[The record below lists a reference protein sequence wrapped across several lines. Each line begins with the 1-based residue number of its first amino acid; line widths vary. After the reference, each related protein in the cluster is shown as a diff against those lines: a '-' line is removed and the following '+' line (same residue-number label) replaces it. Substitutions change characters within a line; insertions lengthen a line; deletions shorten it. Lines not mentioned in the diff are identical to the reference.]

1 MLYRKDNT
9 EIDCEMNNLIE
20 IMKNLIDKAKEIFN
34 KYIWPNK
41 GLFLTLLLIIIT
53 GVFKHW
59 YSRSSGHSI
68 PHKDTIN
75 TITNDADKVT
85 STGTITVTPNKE
97 PNDVLV
103 VHESLVASNG
113 PRKVEVPIKNIK
125 APIYNNPSD
134 NPNNNNNNNTNN
146 KTVTYENKID
156 VSALVRPLVPKWELG
171 TGVGTHRGNVYVPV
185 SVQRDYKGVD
195 KAVRVEVHLDPKD
208 RMAPKG
214 VEVQHIWKF

>member
-1 MLYRKDNT
+1 
-9 EIDCEMNNLIE
+9 MNNKYIN
-20 IMKNLIDKAKEIFN
+20 KVKEVFN

-41 GLFLTLLLIIIT
+41 GIFLTLFIIIIT

-59 YSRSSGHSI
+59 YSRGSVHSV
-68 PHKDTIN
+68 PHKDTVKVHE
-75 TITNDADKVT
+75 DKVT

-97 PNDVLV
+97 PNDVLII
-103 VHESLVASNG
+103 HESLVASNG
-113 PRKVEVPIKNIK
+113 HRRVEVPIRDTKT
-125 APIYNNPSD
+125 PIATPNSD
-134 NPNNNNNNNTNN
+134 NPNPN

-156 VSALVRPLVPKWELG
+156 VSALVRPLVPKWEIG

-185 SVQRDYKGVD
+185 SVQRDYKVD

>member
-1 MLYRKDNT
+1 M
-9 EIDCEMNNLIE
+9 MNN
-20 IMKNLIDKAKEIFN
+20 KYIDKAKEVFN

-41 GLFLTLLLIIIT
+41 GLFLTLLIIIIT

-68 PHKDTIN
+68 PHKDIIN
-75 TITNDADKVT
+75 TTTNESAKIT
-85 STGTITVTPNKE
+85 STDTITVTPNKE

-113 PRKVEVPIKNIK
+113 TRKVEVPIKHIK
-125 APIYNNPSD
+125 APIYNPDNYNNP
-134 NPNNNNNNNTNN
+134 NN

-156 VSALVRPLVPKWELG
+156 VSALVRPLVPKWEIG

-185 SVQRDYKGVD
+185 SVQRDYKVD

>member
-1 MLYRKDNT
+1 M
-9 EIDCEMNNLIE
+9 MN
-20 IMKNLIDKAKEIFN
+20 KYIDKAKEIFN

-41 GLFLTLLLIIIT
+41 GLFLTLLIIIIT

-59 YSRSSGHSI
+59 YSRDSGHSI
-68 PHKDTIN
+68 PHKDTIKATNEN
-75 TITNDADKVT
+75 TDKVT

-103 VHESLVASNG
+103 IHESLVASNG
-113 PRKVEVPIKNIK
+113 NRKVDVPIRNIK
-125 APIYNNPSD
+125 APIYNPSPSNPD
-134 NPNNNNNNNTNN
+134 TPNNN

-156 VSALVRPLVPKWELG
+156 VSALVRPLVPKWEIG
-171 TGVGTHRGNVYVPV
+171 TGVGTHKGDVYIPV
-185 SVQRDYKGVD
+185 SVQRDYKVN

>member
-1 MLYRKDNT
+1 MM
-9 EIDCEMNNLIE
+9 MNE
-20 IMKNLIDKAKEIFN
+20 YIDKAKEIFN

-41 GLFLTLLLIIIT
+41 CLFLTLLIIIIT
-53 GVFKHW
+53 GVFKYW
-59 YSRSSGHSI
+59 YSRGSGHSI
-68 PHKDTIN
+68 PHKDTIKA
-75 TITNDADKVT
+75 TNEDTDKVT
-85 STGTITVTPNKE
+85 STGTITITPNKE

-113 PRKVEVPIKNIK
+113 NRKVEVPIRNIK
-125 APIYNNPSD
+125 APISVDNPNYNNPSD
-134 NPNNNNNNNTNN
+134 TPNNN

-156 VSALVRPLVPKWELG
+156 VSALVRPLVPKWEIG

>member
-1 MLYRKDNT
+1 MM
-9 EIDCEMNNLIE
+9 IMNN
-20 IMKNLIDKAKEIFN
+20 KYIDKAKEVFN

-41 GLFLTLLLIIIT
+41 GLFLTLLIIIIT

-68 PHKDTIN
+68 PHKDTVKATEN
-75 TITNDADKVT
+75 ADKVT
-85 STGTITVTPNKE
+85 STGTITITPNKE

-113 PRKVEVPIKNIK
+113 HRKVEVPIKNIK
-125 APIYNNPSD
+125 APIYNPNYNNPS
-134 NPNNNNNNNTNN
+134 NPN

-156 VSALVRPLVPKWELG
+156 VSALVRPLVPKWEIG

-185 SVQRDYKGVD
+185 SVQRDYKVD

>member
-1 MLYRKDNT
+1 MK
-9 EIDCEMNNLIE
+9 NNLIE
-20 IMKNLIDKAKEIFN
+20 IIKNLIDKAKEIFN

-41 GLFLTLLLIIIT
+41 GLFLTLLIIIIT

-75 TITNDADKVT
+75 ATTNDSATKVT
-85 STGTITVTPNKE
+85 STGTIMVTPNKE
-97 PNDVLV
+97 PTDVLV
-103 VHESLVASNG
+103 IHESLVTSNDN
-113 PRKVEVPIKNIK
+113 KKIELPIKNIK
-125 APIYNNPSD
+125 APIYNPNPSTPANPD
-134 NPNNNNNNNTNN
+134 NNN
-146 KTVTYENKID
+146 KTVIYENKID
-156 VSALVRPLVPKWELG
+156 VSALVRPLIPKWEIG

-195 KAVRVEVHLDPKD
+195 KAVRVEIHLDPKD

>member
-1 MLYRKDNT
+1 MM
-9 EIDCEMNNLIE
+9 IMNN
-20 IMKNLIDKAKEIFN
+20 KYIDKAKEVFN
-34 KYIWPNK
+34 KYVWPNK
-41 GLFLTLLLIIIT
+41 GLFLTLLIIIIT

-68 PHKDTIN
+68 PHKDTIKV
-75 TITNDADKVT
+75 TEDTDKVT

-113 PRKVEVPIKNIK
+113 HRKVDVPIKSIK
-125 APIYNNPSD
+125 APITVDNPS
-134 NPNNNNNNNTNN
+134 NPDTPNNN

-156 VSALVRPLVPKWELG
+156 VSALVRPLIPKWEIG

-185 SVQRDYKGVD
+185 SIQRDYKVD

>member
-1 MLYRKDNT
+1 
-9 EIDCEMNNLIE
+9 MNNKYI
-20 IMKNLIDKAKEIFN
+20 NKAKEVFN

-41 GLFLTLLLIIIT
+41 GIFLTLLIIIIT

-59 YSRSSGHSI
+59 YSLGSVHSV
-68 PHKDTIN
+68 PHKDTVK
-75 TITNDADKVT
+75 TVEDKEIT
-85 STGTITVTPNKE
+85 STGTITVTPNEE

-103 VHESLVASNG
+103 IHESLVASNG
-113 PRKVEVPIKNIK
+113 HRRVEVPIRNTKT
-125 APIYNNPSD
+125 PIATPNSDNYNSD
-134 NPNNNNNNNTNN
+134 NPN

-156 VSALVRPLVPKWELG
+156 VSALVRPLVPKWEIG

-185 SVQRDYKGVD
+185 SVQRDYKVD

>member
-1 MLYRKDNT
+1 M
-9 EIDCEMNNLIE
+9 MNN
-20 IMKNLIDKAKEIFN
+20 KYIDKAKEVFN

-41 GLFLTLLLIIIT
+41 GLFLTLLIIIIT

-59 YSRSSGHSI
+59 YSRGSVHST
-68 PHKDTIN
+68 PHKDTIK
-75 TITNDADKVT
+75 TTNDATKVT

-113 PRKVEVPIKNIK
+113 NRKVEVPIRNIK
-125 APIYNNPSD
+125 APIIVDNPSPSNNP
-134 NPNNNNNNNTNN
+134 NN

-156 VSALVRPLVPKWELG
+156 VSALVRPLVPKWEIG
-171 TGVGTHRGNVYVPV
+171 TGVGTHRGDVYVPV

>member
-1 MLYRKDNT
+1 
-9 EIDCEMNNLIE
+9 MNNKYI
-20 IMKNLIDKAKEIFN
+20 NKAKEVFN

-41 GLFLTLLLIIIT
+41 GLFLTLLIIIIT

-59 YSRSSGHSI
+59 YSRGSVHSV
-68 PHKDTIN
+68 PHKDTIKN
-75 TITNDADKVT
+75 TNESSKVT

-97 PNDVLV
+97 STDVLV

-113 PRKVEVPIKNIK
+113 TRKVEVPIRNIK
-125 APIYNNPSD
+125 APITVDNNYNKPSD
-134 NPNNNNNNNTNN
+134 TPNNNNNNNN
-146 KTVTYENKID
+146 KTVIYENKID
-156 VSALVRPLVPKWELG
+156 VSALVRPLVPKWEIG

-185 SVQRDYKGVD
+185 SVQRDYKVD
-195 KAVRVEVHLDPKD
+195 KAVRIEVHLDPKD

>member
-1 MLYRKDNT
+1 MINKY
-9 EIDCEMNNLIE
+9 
-20 IMKNLIDKAKEIFN
+20 IDKAKEIFN

-41 GLFLTLLLIIIT
+41 GLFLTILIIIIT

-68 PHKDTIN
+68 PHKDTIKATNEN
-75 TITNDADKVT
+75 TKVT

-103 VHESLVASNG
+103 IHESLVASNG
-113 PRKVEVPIKNIK
+113 HRKVEVPIKSIK
-125 APIYNNPSD
+125 APIYNPDNYNNPSNSD
-134 NPNNNNNNNTNN
+134 NNTPNDN

-156 VSALVRPLVPKWELG
+156 VSALVRPLVPKWEIG

-185 SVQRDYKGVD
+185 SVQRDYTVD

>member
-1 MLYRKDNT
+1 MMM
-9 EIDCEMNNLIE
+9 ID
-20 IMKNLIDKAKEIFN
+20 KYIDKAKEVFN

-41 GLFLTLLLIIIT
+41 GLFLTLLIIIIT

-68 PHKDTIN
+68 PHKDTIKA
-75 TITNDADKVT
+75 TNEDTKVT

-97 PNDVLV
+97 TNDVLV

-113 PRKVEVPIKNIK
+113 NRKVEVPIRNIK
-125 APIYNNPSD
+125 APIYTPDNDNNPSPS
-134 NPNNNNNNNTNN
+134 NPNSN

-156 VSALVRPLVPKWELG
+156 VSALVRPLVPKWEIG

-185 SVQRDYKGVD
+185 SVQRDYKVD

>member
-1 MLYRKDNT
+1 
-9 EIDCEMNNLIE
+9 MNN
-20 IMKNLIDKAKEIFN
+20 KYIDKVKEVFN

-41 GLFLTLLLIIIT
+41 GVFLTILVIIIS

-59 YSRSSGHSI
+59 YSRGSVHSV
-68 PHKDTIN
+68 PHKDTIKA
-75 TITNDADKVT
+75 TESSDKVT

-103 VHESLVASNG
+103 IHESLVASNG
-113 PRKVEVPIKNIK
+113 HRRVEVPIRDTKT
-125 APIYNNPSD
+125 PIPD
-134 NPNNNNNNNTNN
+134 NPNSDTHNNSN

-156 VSALVRPLVPKWELG
+156 VSALVRPLVPKWEIG

-185 SVQRDYKGVD
+185 SVQRDYKVD

>member
-1 MLYRKDNT
+1 
-9 EIDCEMNNLIE
+9 MNN
-20 IMKNLIDKAKEIFN
+20 KYIDKAKEIFN

-41 GLFLTLLLIIIT
+41 GLFLTILIIIIT

-68 PHKDTIN
+68 PHKDTIKV
-75 TITNDADKVT
+75 TNESANKVT

-113 PRKVEVPIKNIK
+113 TRKVEVPIRNIK
-125 APIYNNPSD
+125 APIYNPAT
-134 NPNNNNNNNTNN
+134 PNNN

-156 VSALVRPLVPKWELG
+156 VSALVRPLVPKWEIG
-171 TGVGTHRGNVYVPV
+171 SGVGTHRGNVYVPV
-185 SVQRDYKGVD
+185 SVQRDYKVD

>member
-1 MLYRKDNT
+1 M
-9 EIDCEMNNLIE
+9 I
-20 IMKNLIDKAKEIFN
+20 
-34 KYIWPNK
+34 
-41 GLFLTLLLIIIT
+41 IIIT

-68 PHKDTIN
+68 PHKDTIKATNEN
-75 TITNDADKVT
+75 TDKVT
-85 STGTITVTPNKE
+85 STGTITVAPNKE

-113 PRKVEVPIKNIK
+113 TRKVEVPIRNIK
-125 APIYNNPSD
+125 APIYNPNSDNNPSD
-134 NPNNNNNNNTNN
+134 TPTPNN

-156 VSALVRPLVPKWELG
+156 VSALVRPLVPKWEIG
-171 TGVGTHRGNVYVPV
+171 TGVGTHRGNIYVPV
-185 SVQRDYKGVD
+185 SVQRDYKVD

>member
-1 MLYRKDNT
+1 
-9 EIDCEMNNLIE
+9 MNNKYIN
-20 IMKNLIDKAKEIFN
+20 KVKEVFN

-41 GLFLTLLLIIIT
+41 GIFLTLLIIIII

-68 PHKDTIN
+68 PHKDTIK
-75 TITNDADKVT
+75 TTNESSKVT

-113 PRKVEVPIKNIK
+113 HRKVEVPIRNIK
-125 APIYNNPSD
+125 APIYNPDNNPD
-134 NPNNNNNNNTNN
+134 TTNN

-156 VSALVRPLVPKWELG
+156 VSALVRPLVPKWEIG

-185 SVQRDYKGVD
+185 SVQRDYKVD

>member
-1 MLYRKDNT
+1 M
-9 EIDCEMNNLIE
+9 MNN
-20 IMKNLIDKAKEIFN
+20 KYIDKAKEVFN

-41 GLFLTLLLIIIT
+41 GLFLTLLIIIIT

-68 PHKDTIN
+68 PHKDTIKA
-75 TITNDADKVT
+75 TNEDTNKVT
-85 STGTITVTPNKE
+85 STGTIMVTPNKE

-113 PRKVEVPIKNIK
+113 NRKVEVPIRNIK
-125 APIYNNPSD
+125 APIYNPNYNNPSD
-134 NPNNNNNNNTNN
+134 NNPATPIN

-156 VSALVRPLVPKWELG
+156 VSALVRPLVPKWEIG
-171 TGVGTHRGNVYVPV
+171 TGVGTHRGNVYIPV

>member
-1 MLYRKDNT
+1 
-9 EIDCEMNNLIE
+9 MNNKYI
-20 IMKNLIDKAKEIFN
+20 KKVKEVFN

-41 GLFLTLLLIIIT
+41 GIFLTLVIIILT

-59 YSRSSGHSI
+59 YSRGSVHSV
-68 PHKDTIN
+68 PHKDTVKVN
-75 TITNDADKVT
+75 EDKEIT
-85 STGTITVTPNKE
+85 STGTITVTPNSKE

-103 VHESLVASNG
+103 IHESLVASNG
-113 PRKVEVPIKNIK
+113 HRRVEVPIRDTKT
-125 APIYNNPSD
+125 PISVDNPTYNNPS
-134 NPNNNNNNNTNN
+134 NPNNPNSN

-156 VSALVRPLVPKWELG
+156 VSALVRPLVPKWEIG

-185 SVQRDYKGVD
+185 SVQRDYKVD

>member
-1 MLYRKDNT
+1 MLYKKK
-9 EIDCEMNNLIE
+9 E
-20 IMKNLIDKAKEIFN
+20 IMNKYIDKAKEVFN

-41 GLFLTLLLIIIT
+41 GLLLTLLIIIIS

-59 YSRSSGHSI
+59 YSRSSGHST
-68 PHKDTIN
+68 PHKN
-75 TITNDADKVT
+75 TIKATESSEKVT

-103 VHESLVASNG
+103 IHESLVASNG
-113 PRKVEVPIKNIK
+113 HRKVEVPIRNIK
-125 APIYNNPSD
+125 VPIIVDNPSD
-134 NPNNNNNNNTNN
+134 NNNPNPDNN

-156 VSALVRPLVPKWELG
+156 VSALVRPLVPKWEIG

-185 SVQRDYKGVD
+185 SVQRDYKVD

>member
-1 MLYRKDNT
+1 
-9 EIDCEMNNLIE
+9 MNNKYI
-20 IMKNLIDKAKEIFN
+20 NKAKEVFN

-41 GLFLTLLLIIIT
+41 GIFLTLVIIIIT

-59 YSRSSGHSI
+59 YSRGSVHSV
-68 PHKDTIN
+68 PHKDTVK
-75 TITNDADKVT
+75 TVEDKVT

-103 VHESLVASNG
+103 IHESLVASNG
-113 PRKVEVPIKNIK
+113 HRRVEVPIRNTKT
-125 APIYNNPSD
+125 PIATPNSDNYNSD
-134 NPNNNNNNNTNN
+134 NPNN

-156 VSALVRPLVPKWELG
+156 VSALVRPLVPKWEIG
-171 TGVGTHRGNVYVPV
+171 TGVGTHRGDVYVPV
-185 SVQRDYKGVD
+185 SVQRDYKVD

-214 VEVQHIWKF
+214 IEVQHIWKF

>member
-1 MLYRKDNT
+1 M
-9 EIDCEMNNLIE
+9 MNN
-20 IMKNLIDKAKEIFN
+20 KYIDKVKEVFN

-41 GLFLTLLLIIIT
+41 GLFLTLLIIIIT

-68 PHKDTIN
+68 PHKDTIK
-75 TITNDADKVT
+75 TTNDATKVT

-103 VHESLVASNG
+103 IHESLVASNG
-113 PRKVEVPIKNIK
+113 HRRVEVPIRDTKT
-125 APIYNNPSD
+125 PIATPSPDNYNSD
-134 NPNNNNNNNTNN
+134 N

-156 VSALVRPLVPKWELG
+156 VSALVRPLVPKWEIG
-171 TGVGTHRGNVYVPV
+171 TGVGTHSGNVYVPV
-185 SVQRDYKGVD
+185 SIQRDYKVD

>member
-1 MLYRKDNT
+1 M
-9 EIDCEMNNLIE
+9 MNN
-20 IMKNLIDKAKEIFN
+20 KYIDKLKEVFN

-41 GLFLTLLLIIIT
+41 GLFLTLLIIIIT

-68 PHKDTIN
+68 PHKDTIKATNEN
-75 TITNDADKVT
+75 TDKVT
-85 STGTITVTPNKE
+85 STGTITVAPNKE

-113 PRKVEVPIKNIK
+113 TRKVEVPIRNIK
-125 APIYNNPSD
+125 APIYNPNSDNNPSD
-134 NPNNNNNNNTNN
+134 TPTPNN

-156 VSALVRPLVPKWELG
+156 VSALVRPLVPKWEIG
-171 TGVGTHRGNVYVPV
+171 TGVGTHRGNIYVPV
-185 SVQRDYKGVD
+185 SVQRDYKVD

>member
-1 MLYRKDNT
+1 M
-9 EIDCEMNNLIE
+9 MNN
-20 IMKNLIDKAKEIFN
+20 KYIDKAKEIFN

-41 GLFLTLLLIIIT
+41 GLFLTLLIIIIT

-68 PHKDTIN
+68 PHKDTIKA
-75 TITNDADKVT
+75 TNEDTKVT
-85 STGTITVTPNKE
+85 STGTITVIPNKE

-103 VHESLVASNG
+103 IHESLVASNG
-113 PRKVEVPIKNIK
+113 NRKVEVPIRNIK
-125 APIYNNPSD
+125 APIYKPDSDNNPST
-134 NPNNNNNNNTNN
+134 PATPNN

-156 VSALVRPLVPKWELG
+156 VSALVRPLVPKWEIG

>member
-1 MLYRKDNT
+1 MM
-9 EIDCEMNNLIE
+9 MNN
-20 IMKNLIDKAKEIFN
+20 KYIDKAKEIFN

-41 GLFLTLLLIIIT
+41 GLFLTLLIIIIT

-59 YSRSSGHSI
+59 YSRGSVHSI

-75 TITNDADKVT
+75 TTANENTDKVT

-97 PNDVLV
+97 PTDVLV

-113 PRKVEVPIKNIK
+113 NRKVEVPIKNIK
-125 APIYNNPSD
+125 APIYNPDSD
-134 NPNNNNNNNTNN
+134 NSNPALNNN

-156 VSALVRPLVPKWELG
+156 VSALVRPLVPKWEIG

-185 SVQRDYKGVD
+185 SVQRDYKVD

>member
-1 MLYRKDNT
+1 
-9 EIDCEMNNLIE
+9 MNN
-20 IMKNLIDKAKEIFN
+20 KYIDKAKEIFN

-41 GLFLTLLLIIIT
+41 GLFLTLLINIIT
-53 GVFKHW
+53 GVFNHW

-68 PHKDTIN
+68 PHKDTIKA
-75 TITNDADKVT
+75 TNEDTKVT
-85 STGTITVTPNKE
+85 STGTITVTTNKE

-113 PRKVEVPIKNIK
+113 NRKVEVPIRNIK
-125 APIYNNPSD
+125 APIYNPNSD
-134 NPNNNNNNNTNN
+134 NPNPNN

-156 VSALVRPLVPKWELG
+156 VSALVRPLVPKWEIG

-185 SVQRDYKGVD
+185 SVQRDYKVD

>member
-1 MLYRKDNT
+1 
-9 EIDCEMNNLIE
+9 MNN
-20 IMKNLIDKAKEIFN
+20 KYIDKAKEIFN

-41 GLFLTLLLIIIT
+41 GLFLTLLIIIIT

-59 YSRSSGHSI
+59 YSRSSGQSV
-68 PHKDTIN
+68 PHKDTIKA
-75 TITNDADKVT
+75 TNEDTNKVT

-97 PNDVLV
+97 PNDILV

-113 PRKVEVPIKNIK
+113 NRKVEVPIKSIK
-125 APIYNNPSD
+125 APIPVNTNNNNPSPA
-134 NPNNNNNNNTNN
+134 NSN

-156 VSALVRPLVPKWELG
+156 VSALVRPLVPKWEIG

-185 SVQRDYKGVD
+185 SVQRDYKVD

>member
-1 MLYRKDNT
+1 M
-9 EIDCEMNNLIE
+9 IMNN
-20 IMKNLIDKAKEIFN
+20 KYIDKAKEVFN

-41 GLFLTLLLIIIT
+41 GLFLTLLIIIIT

-68 PHKDTIN
+68 PHKDTVKATEN
-75 TITNDADKVT
+75 ADKVT
-85 STGTITVTPNKE
+85 STGTITITPNKE

-113 PRKVEVPIKNIK
+113 HRKVEVPIKNIK
-125 APIYNNPSD
+125 APIPVDNPNYNNPS
-134 NPNNNNNNNTNN
+134 NPN

-156 VSALVRPLVPKWELG
+156 VSALVRPLVPKWEIG

-185 SVQRDYKGVD
+185 SVQRDYKVD

>member
-1 MLYRKDNT
+1 M
-9 EIDCEMNNLIE
+9 MNN
-20 IMKNLIDKAKEIFN
+20 KYIDKAKEIFN

-41 GLFLTLLLIIIT
+41 GLFLTLLIIIIT

-68 PHKDTIN
+68 PHKDTIKATEN
-75 TITNDADKVT
+75 TDKVT

-113 PRKVEVPIKNIK
+113 NRKVEVPIRNIK
-125 APIYNNPSD
+125 APIYNPDSNSNPS
-134 NPNNNNNNNTNN
+134 NPDNN

-156 VSALVRPLVPKWELG
+156 VSALVRPLVPKWEIG
-171 TGVGTHRGNVYVPV
+171 TGVGTNRGNVYVPV
-185 SVQRDYKGVD
+185 SIQRDYKGVD

>member
-1 MLYRKDNT
+1 MMINKYSK
-9 EIDCEMNNLIE
+9 
-20 IMKNLIDKAKEIFN
+20 LIDKAKEIFN

-41 GLFLTLLLIIIT
+41 GLFLTLLIIIIT

-68 PHKDTIN
+68 PHKDTIK
-75 TITNDADKVT
+75 TTNESADKVI
-85 STGTITVTPNKE
+85 STGTIMVTPNKE
-97 PNDVLV
+97 PHDVLV

-113 PRKVEVPIKNIK
+113 NRKVEVPIRNIK
-125 APIYNNPSD
+125 APIVVDNNYNNPSTP
-134 NPNNNNNNNTNN
+134 NPDNN

-156 VSALVRPLVPKWELG
+156 VSALVRPLVPKWEIG

>member
-1 MLYRKDNT
+1 MMMMM
-9 EIDCEMNNLIE
+9 MNNLI
-20 IMKNLIDKAKEIFN
+20 NKAKEIF
-34 KYIWPNK
+34 KEYIWPNK
-41 GLFLTLLLIIIT
+41 GLFLTLLIIIIT

-59 YSRSSGHSI
+59 YSRSSGQSI

-75 TITNDADKVT
+75 TATTEDTANRVT

-97 PNDVLV
+97 PNDVIV

-113 PRKVEVPIKNIK
+113 DRKVEVPIRNIK
-125 APIYNNPSD
+125 APIAVDNPSD
-134 NPNNNNNNNTNN
+134 NNPSNPDNN

-156 VSALVRPLVPKWELG
+156 VSALVRPLVPKWEIG

-185 SVQRDYKGVD
+185 SVQRDYKVD

>member
-1 MLYRKDNT
+1 M
-9 EIDCEMNNLIE
+9 INN
-20 IMKNLIDKAKEIFN
+20 KYIDKAKEVFN

-41 GLFLTLLLIIIT
+41 GLFLTLLIIIIT

-68 PHKDTIN
+68 PHKDTIKATNEN
-75 TITNDADKVT
+75 TDKVT

-113 PRKVEVPIKNIK
+113 HRKVEVPIRNIK
-125 APIYNNPSD
+125 APIIVDNPSTPA
-134 NPNNNNNNNTNN
+134 NPDNN
-146 KTVTYENKID
+146 KNVTYENKID
-156 VSALVRPLVPKWELG
+156 VSALVRPLVPKWEIG
-171 TGVGTHRGNVYVPV
+171 TGVGTHRGDVYVPV
-185 SVQRDYKGVD
+185 SVQRDYKVD

>member
-1 MLYRKDNT
+1 MM
-9 EIDCEMNNLIE
+9 MNN
-20 IMKNLIDKAKEIFN
+20 KFIDKAKEIFN

-41 GLFLTLLLIIIT
+41 GLFLTLLIIIIT

-75 TITNDADKVT
+75 TTTNEDTKVT

-103 VHESLVASNG
+103 IHESLVASNDN
-113 PRKVEVPIKNIK
+113 RKVEVPIKQVYAPLRNIK
-125 APIYNNPSD
+125 APIYNPNPD
-134 NPNNNNNNNTNN
+134 NNN

-156 VSALVRPLVPKWELG
+156 VSALVRPLVPKWEIG

-185 SVQRDYKGVD
+185 SVQRDYKVD
-195 KAVRVEVHLDPKD
+195 KAVRMEVHLDPKD

>member
-1 MLYRKDNT
+1 M
-9 EIDCEMNNLIE
+9 IMMNNKYKGRSTL
-20 IMKNLIDKAKEIFN
+20 LIDKAKEVFN

-68 PHKDTIN
+68 PNKDTIKA
-75 TITNDADKVT
+75 TETTDKVT

-113 PRKVEVPIKNIK
+113 HRKVEVPIKSIK
-125 APIYNNPSD
+125 APITVDNPSNNPD
-134 NPNNNNNNNTNN
+134 TPNNNN

-156 VSALVRPLVPKWELG
+156 VSALVRPLVPKWEIG

-185 SVQRDYKGVD
+185 SVQRDYKVD

>member
-1 MLYRKDNT
+1 
-9 EIDCEMNNLIE
+9 MNN
-20 IMKNLIDKAKEIFN
+20 KYVDKVKEVFN

-41 GLFLTLLLIIIT
+41 GIFLTLVIIIIT

-59 YSRSSGHSI
+59 YSRGSVHSV
-68 PHKDTIN
+68 PHKDTIKVN
-75 TITNDADKVT
+75 EDKEIT

-103 VHESLVASNG
+103 IHESLVASNG
-113 PRKVEVPIKNIK
+113 HRRVEVPIRDTKT
-125 APIYNNPSD
+125 PIATPNSD
-134 NPNNNNNNNTNN
+134 NYNTDNPN

-156 VSALVRPLVPKWELG
+156 VSALVRPLVPKWEIG

-185 SVQRDYKGVD
+185 SVQRDYKVD

>member
-1 MLYRKDNT
+1 M
-9 EIDCEMNNLIE
+9 IDKYIA
-20 IMKNLIDKAKEIFN
+20 KAKEVFKRSQDLAH

-41 GLFLTLLLIIIT
+41 GLFLTLLVIIIT

-68 PHKDTIN
+68 PHKDTIKATEN
-75 TITNDADKVT
+75 NDKVT
-85 STGTITVTPNKE
+85 STGTVTVTPNKE

-113 PRKVEVPIKNIK
+113 HRKVEVPIRNIK
-125 APIYNNPSD
+125 TPIPVDNPNYNNPSNS
-134 NPNNNNNNNTNN
+134 NPN

-156 VSALVRPLVPKWELG
+156 VSALVRPLVPKWEIG

-185 SVQRDYKGVD
+185 SVQRDYKVD
-195 KAVRVEVHLDPKD
+195 KAVRVEVHLEPKD

>member
-1 MLYRKDNT
+1 
-9 EIDCEMNNLIE
+9 MNNKYKGRSTL
-20 IMKNLIDKAKEIFN
+20 LIDKVKEVFN

-41 GLFLTLLLIIIT
+41 GLFLTLLIIIIIIIT

-75 TITNDADKVT
+75 TTTNESANKIT

-113 PRKVEVPIKNIK
+113 PRKVEVPIRNIK
-125 APIYNNPSD
+125 APIIVDS
-134 NPNNNNNNNTNN
+134 NNNNNNNN

-156 VSALVRPLVPKWELG
+156 VSALVRPLVPKWEIG